1 MDNFFNLPE
10 MTMENGLN
18 ETIKLVVQSQPR
30 LLNRVIN
37 KNPPAVSW
45 WIFVYSVIIL
55 TCNVHGSFFPDN
67 GNFYLAGKSHLSLNF
82 LSYFKT

>member
-18 ETIKLVVQSQPR
+18 ETIKLVVQSQLR

-37 KNPPAVSW
+37 KNPPAVS
-45 WIFVYSVIIL
+45 
-55 TCNVHGSFFPDN
+55 G
-67 GNFYLAGKSHLSLNF
+67 GF
-82 LSYFKT
+82 LFIR